1 MGIHGITNSQVVE
14 KVVKWQQYMDHNR
27 ANTLAFDLHFDEF
40 FRSLNIDRIFQKY
53 SKLDSKIIFWKNKVT
68 KQFKNDK
75 N

>member
-40 FRSLNIDRIFQKY
+40 FRSLNIDRIFQ
-53 SKLDSKIIFWKNKVT
+53 
-68 KQFKNDK
+68 
-75 N
+75 